1 MKPSVFYGKR
11 VNAQPHVRAPPE
23 ESEDSCLSDSA
34 GSDEEYVPK
43 PGDEE
48 SCSESDRSS
57 SDEENVVKPG
67 VRRRSSSSEE
77 EVQYQDAG
85 SDGECV
91 PEPGDEESNRSSSDE
106 EVNNTSAQAARKTQK
121 RQNKDKVVW
130 KTVKQTQ
137 SSTKKVPV
145 WEGALPDSDTIKQP
159 VDYFRQFFDTELLDL
174 IVNQSN
180 LYSTQENPNRAL
192 KLDQKELEQFIGTV
206 LYMSVIRLP
215 HSRIYWSNA
224 FRVEQV
230 ADVMPRGRWE
240 EIKHFLHLNDNSAPN
255 NSDRLFKIRPL
266 IDSLLSKFQA
276 LPQDQMLSIDEQM
289 VPFKGRSV
297 LKQYIPKKPYKWGY
311 KIFVLC
317 DTKGLVHSFDVY
329 AGKSDPPPGSQ
340 DIGSSGNFVLKL
352 AQVIEGSVNHLLF
365 FDNWFSLLDLFVALA
380 KRGIPALGTVQQ
392 NRLPCCSFSEDKKL
406 KKKGRGTFE
415 EQQAVVDR
423 VDRVE
428 VRAVKW
434 FDNRGVIVAST
445 FASAQPV
452 SFIERWDRKQRRKV
466 SVECPSIITLY
477 NKFMGG
483 VDALDALIAYYRI
496 HIRSKKYYHR
506 FFFHFVDMVVV
517 NGWLLY
523 RRNCDS
529 MNVPRKKQKDL
540 LAFKLSIAQALCM
553 QGKDLSAKKRG
564 RRSSDVE
571 REFKKKRRGPTKA
584 IPTQDV
590 RADGVGHWPQIDSV
604 RQRCKF
610 PKCTGHTSF
619 KCTKCDVHL
628 CLNKNKNCFCAFH
641 E

>member
-1 MKPSVFYGKR
+1 MT
-11 VNAQPHVRAPPE
+11 RAGDGE
-23 ESEDSCLSDSA
+23 RNSE
-34 GSDEEYVPK
+34 
-43 PGDEE
+43 GD
-48 SCSESDRSS
+48 R
-57 SDEENVVKPG
+57 
-67 VRRRSSSSEE
+67 SSSEE
-77 EVQYQDAG
+77 EVGDQGAD
-85 SDGECV
+85 STDRDGEGV
-91 PEPGDEESNRSSSDE
+91 PNPGDEESNRSSSDE
-106 EVNNTSAQAARKTQK
+106 EVASTSAQAARKKQK
-121 RQNKDKVVW
+121 RRNKEKVTW

-137 SSTKKVPV
+137 NSAKNVPV
-145 WEGALPDSDTIKQP
+145 WQGALPDSDSVRLPIE
-159 VDYFRQFFDTELLDL
+159 YFRQFFDTELLAH

-180 LYSTQENPNRAL
+180 LYSTQENPNHAL
-192 KLDQKELEQFIGTV
+192 KLDQNELEQFIGTV

-215 HSRIYWSNA
+215 RSRIYWSNA
-224 FRVEQV
+224 CRVDQV
-230 ADVMPRGRWE
+230 ADVMPRDRWE
-240 EIKHFLHLNDNSAPN
+240 EIKHFIHFNDNTAAN

-266 IDSLLSKFQA
+266 IDSLLPKFQA

-317 DTKGLVHSFDVY
+317 DTRGLVHSFDVY
-329 AGKSDPPPGSQ
+329 AGKSDPPPGLQ
-340 DIGSSGNFVLKL
+340 DIGASGNVVLKL
-352 AQVIEGSVNHLLF
+352 AQVVEGSVNHLLY
-365 FDNWFSLLDLFVALA
+365 FDNWFSSLDLFVALA
-380 KRGIPALGTVQQ
+380 NRGIPALGTVRQ
-392 NRLPCCSFSEDKKL
+392 NRLKGSSLSQDKTL

-415 EQQAVVDR
+415 EQQAVVDG
-423 VDRVE
+423 VE

-452 SFIERWDRKQRRKV
+452 SIAERWDRKQKRKV
-466 SVECPSIITLY
+466 SVPCPSIITLY

-523 RRNCDS
+523 RRDCDS

-540 LAFKLSIAQALCM
+540 LAFRLSIAQALCM
-553 QGKDLSAKKRG
+553 QGKDLSTKKRG
-564 RRSSDVE
+564 RPSSDVE
-571 REFKKKRRGPTKA
+571 REFQKKQRRGPAKA
-584 IPTQDV
+584 IPTQDI
-590 RADGVGHWPQIDSV
+590 RADAVAHWPQIDNV

-610 PKCTGHTSF
+610 PKCTGHTSI

-628 CLNKNKNCFCAFH
+628 CLNKKKNCFCAFH

>member
-1 MKPSVFYGKR
+1 MQIRMKPSMFYGKCAS
-11 VNAQPHVRAPPE
+11 AQHHVKAPPDN
-23 ESEDSCLSDSA
+23 SEDSCLSDSA

-48 SCSESDRSS
+48 SSSESDRGSSESDRSER
-57 SDEENVVKPG
+57 DRG
-67 VRRRSSSSEE
+67 
-77 EVQYQDAG
+77 
-85 SDGECV
+85 
-91 PEPGDEESNRSSSDE
+91 SSDE
-106 EVNNTSAQAARKTQK
+106 EVASTS
-121 RQNKDKVVW
+121 
-130 KTVKQTQ
+130 
-137 SSTKKVPV
+137 
-145 WEGALPDSDTIKQP
+145 P
-159 VDYFRQFFDTELLDL
+159 VDYFRQFFDTELLRH

-180 LYSTQENPNRAL
+180 LYCTQENPNHAL
-192 KLDQKELEQFIGTV
+192 TLDQKELEQFIGTV

-215 HSRIYWSNA
+215 RSRIYWSNA
-224 FRVEQV
+224 CRVEQV
-230 ADVMPRGRWE
+230 ADVMPRDRWE
-240 EIKHFLHLNDNSAPN
+240 EIKHFLHLSDNTAPN
-255 NSDRLFKIRPL
+255 NSDKLFKIRPL
-266 IDSLLSKFQA
+266 IDSLLPKFQA

-329 AGKSDPPPGSQ
+329 AGKSDPPPGSA
-340 DIGSSGNFVLKL
+340 DIGASGNVVLKL

-365 FDNWFSLLDLFVALA
+365 FDNWFSSLDLFVALA
-380 KRGIPALGTVQQ
+380 NRGIPALGTVRQ
-392 NRLPCCSFSEDKKL
+392 NRLQGGNFSKDKEL

-415 EQQAVVDR
+415 EQQAVVDG
-423 VDRVE
+423 VE

-452 SFIERWDRKQRRKV
+452 SFIERWDRKERMKV
-466 SVECPSIITLY
+466 SVKCPSIITLY

-523 RRNCDS
+523 RRDCDS

-540 LAFKLSIAQALCM
+540 LAFRLSIAQALCM
-553 QGKDLSAKKRG
+553 QGKDLLKQ
-564 RRSSDVE
+564 
-571 REFKKKRRGPTKA
+571 RRGPTKA

-590 RADGVGHWPQIDSV
+590 RADAVGHWPKIDSV
-604 RQRCKF
+604 RQRCKL
-610 PKCTGHTSF
+610 PKCSGHTSI

>member
-11 VNAQPHVRAPPE
+11 VNAQPRVRVPPE

-43 PGDEE
+43 TGDEE
-48 SCSESDRSS
+48 SCSESDRGS

-67 VRRRSSSSEE
+67 DGESSSESDMSSSEE
-77 EVQYQDAG
+77 EVQDQDAGDAG
-85 SDGECV
+85 SDGKYV
-91 PEPGDEESNRSSSDE
+91 PEPGDEESNRSSSNE
-106 EVNNTSAQAARKTQK
+106 EVDSTSAQAARKTQK
-121 RQNKDKVVW
+121 RQNKDKVAW

-137 SSTKKVPV
+137 SSAKKVPE
-145 WEGALPDSDTIKQP
+145 WQGALPDSDTIKQP
-159 VDYFRQFFDTELLDL
+159 VDYFRQFFDTELLAL

-180 LYSTQENPNRAL
+180 LYSTQENSNHAL

-215 HSRIYWSNA
+215 RSRSYWSKA
-224 FRVEQV
+224 CRVEQV
-230 ADVMPRGRWE
+230 ADVMPRDRWE
-240 EIKHFLHLNDNSAPN
+240 EIKHFIHLNDNTAPN

-266 IDSLLSKFQA
+266 IDSLLPKFQA

-340 DIGSSGNFVLKL
+340 DIGASGN
-352 AQVIEGSVNHLLF
+352 
-365 FDNWFSLLDLFVALA
+365 ALSTTCCTN
-380 KRGIPALGTVQQ
+380 RGIPALATVRQ
-392 NRLPCCSFSEDKKL
+392 NRLRGCSFSEDKKL

-415 EQQAVVDR
+415 EQQAV

-466 SVECPSIITLY
+466 SVQCPSIITLY

-496 HIRSKKYYHR
+496 RIRSKKYYHR

-517 NGWLLY
+517 NSWLLY
-523 RRNCDS
+523 RRDCGN

-564 RRSSDVE
+564 RPLSDVE
-571 REFKKKRRGPTKA
+571 REFKKKQRRGPTKA

-590 RADGVGHWPQIDSV
+590 RADAVGHWPQIDSV

-628 CLNKNKNCFCAFH
+628 CLNKKKNCFRAFH
-641 E
+641 V